1 MNRIHT
7 KNTQNFESK
16 LHYSPDS
23 WVNLG
28 VGQVD
33 RGHLFFC
40 DILYYFLCVTFQ
52 RRRWLYVGQLVYIDG
67 FSNLLS
73 VFSFQVPFQQLRF
86 LISVSFTSCEE
97 QVLFIYN
104 QVSLFTEKEDDTYD
118 IVYTL
123 MDTAFLYQSNLHRIF
138 CTVGNSHRC
147 YLYRKPLD
155 EIKTNCNCK

>member
-1 MNRIHT
+1 MMNRIHT

-23 WVNLG
+23 WANLG

-67 FSNLLS
+67 FSNLSS
-73 VFSFQVPFQQLRF
+73 VFSFQIPFQQLSL
-86 LISVSFTSCEE
+86 LILVSFTSCELHPVGYLHHRRNLNLYSKRVVVYSSDRLLT
-97 QVLFIYN
+97 VLAK
-104 QVSLFTEKEDDTYD
+104 VSLFGKRFQ
-118 IVYTL
+118 L
-123 MDTAFLYQSNLHRIF
+123 L
-138 CTVGNSHRC
+138 
-147 YLYRKPLD
+147 
-155 EIKTNCNCK
+155 